1 MKKVTVCL
9 LLLLIGCA
17 TFTDYNP
24 EYKEVIFEEKQN
36 RNSSV
41 VLNLR
46 YQMSLNETPADA
58 NVRVEKDLRNEI
70 EVILKESSMF
80 KEVKSGLDI
89 ADIKL
94 DVDIVNRGEANL
106 FLSFMTGFTFFLL
119 PSHAVDNLTLK
130 YKFTTNKGKIVKE
143 YKRQVTYDTW
153 VHITLIPFTPFMFP
167 FTTFYSGIRNVTRS
181 VLVEAKTDG
190 IIN

>member
-1 MKKVTVCL
+1 MKIVTVCFL
-9 LLLLIGCA
+9 LLFIGCA

-24 EYKEVIFEEKQN
+24 EYKEVFFEEKQN

-106 FLSFMTGFTFFLL
+106 FLSFMTGFTFSY
-119 PSHAVDNLTLK
+119 SHLMP
-130 YKFTTNKGKIVKE
+130 
-143 YKRQVTYDTW
+143 
-153 VHITLIPFTPFMFP
+153 LI
-167 FTTFYSGIRNVTRS
+167 I
-181 VLVEAKTDG
+181 
-190 IIN
+190 